1 MIPLLIGAAVFSAL
15 GYVALSKLRHKRV
28 TLGGLAA
35 AAVVGGL
42 TGGFGGAALDTLLA
56 APLFAAEGA
65 VAGTVENALEKPVEH
80 VWDDLFGH
88 HSKPAPQGDYAG
100 SSGLAAITP
109 VMSGNTVSGIAYQT
123 RPGDTVSGIA
133 VRAGVTTGAL
143 VAANPS
149 LESAS
154 SDQLAPGQNIDIP
167 CPVGASSA
175 GCVDALSKAFGSGN

>member
-1 MIPLLIGAAVFSAL
+1 MIPLVIGAAVFSAL
-15 GYVALSKLRHKRV
+15 GYFFLSKLRHKKA

-42 TGGFGGAALDTLLA
+42 TGGFGGAALDTLFA

-88 HSKPAPQGDYAG
+88 HAKPAPQGDTAG
-100 SSGLAAITP
+100 SSGLAAISP
-109 VMSGNTVSGIAYQT
+109 VTSGDAVTGIAYQT
-123 RPGDTVSGIA
+123 KPGDTVSGLA
-133 VRAGVTTGAL
+133 ARAGVTTGVL

-149 LESAS
+149 LESAG
-154 SDQLAPGQNIDIP
+154 SDQLAPGQNIEVP

-175 GCVDALSKAFGSGN
+175 GCVDALAKAFGSGN